1 MMSPGTIKQ
10 TIIFIS
16 KKHQK
21 ITDANSKEEFPIE
34 ERLKTKPGVKSIE
47 DASCHEERE
56 KRKVFAGTFGSGIG
70 AINETKS
77 PSRII
82 ALELIDLTGVIQE
95 SCALCFLIW
104 FLLSPLEQCRVVGIG
119 SVREDKGVS
128 VHVRSLFRVPDG
140 DSKKY

>member
-95 SCALCFLIW
+95 SCALCFLIG

-128 VHVRSLFRVPDG
+128 VLVRSLFRVPDG